1 MSTKW
6 QLDYYQ
12 LTNLMCKKQ
21 AEHTMILNNI
31 KQKTK
36 EPVDLS
42 DTIFRL
48 AGDTLSQLETE
59 ICQIQEILNI
69 ISNISIVNTLNE
81 E

>member
-6 QLDYYQ
+6 QRDYFQ
-12 LTNLMCKKQ
+12 LTNIMYKKQ
-21 AEHTMILNNI
+21 AEHTMILNSI
-31 KQKTK
+31 KQKIK

-42 DTIFRL
+42 DTIFIL
-48 AGDTLSQLETE
+48 AGDTLSKLETE

-69 ISNISIVNTLNE
+69 ISNISTINTLNE